1 MDPTFKLSD
10 LENKVK
16 RVEMVLLKVSSKSKP
31 AEPRKSK
38 FGKNFK
44 MDNIT
49 FNGNSG
55 DMNWEDMIKIGG
67 QDMDDDFEAPQRP
80 NRERAD
86 PPKSEEEL

>member
-1 MDPTFKLSD
+1 
-10 LENKVK
+10 
-16 RVEMVLLKVSSKSKP
+16 MVLIKISSKSKP
-31 AEPRKSK
+31 ADARKSK

-67 QDMDDDFEAPQRP
+67 QDDDDFEAPQKP
-80 NRERAD
+80 KREKEEVKA
-86 PPKSEEEL
+86 EEEL